1 MRTPGRIRASIES
14 LNDAVKTCALAIAVL
29 LAACSTPTPTVLPK
43 AHVLPTSAPTQQ
55 QRMNLDLV
63 GQTSEQD
70 LLWSAQQ
77 LFGEPLVR
85 RALAAD
91 AYIFAKHYQGML
103 PPPPPGAGS
112 DWKYPEPP
120 TAVLFVENGT
130 WLAATADG
138 VRQARP
144 DKVQEIRTI
153 LSGQKF
159 WEEPVWAPPGC
170 TDAGASL
177 LLLKIPGRPEVVRS
191 ASCGAT
197 GGSEA
202 IVFRALEA

>member
-1 MRTPGRIRASIES
+1 MDVNLTRTTG
-14 LNDAVKTCALAIAVL
+14 
-29 LAACSTPTPTVLPK
+29 
-43 AHVLPTSAPTQQ
+43 
-55 QRMNLDLV
+55 
-63 GQTSEQD
+63 EQD

-77 LFGEPLVR
+77 IFGEQLVR
-85 RALAAD
+85 RALAAN

-103 PPPPPGAGS
+103 PPPPPGAGPN
-112 DWKYPEPP
+112 WKYPEPP
-120 TAVLFVENGT
+120 TALLFVENGL
-130 WLAATADG
+130 WLAATRDG
-138 VRQARP
+138 IRQARA
-144 DKVQEIRTI
+144 DKVQEIRQI
-153 LSGQKF
+153 LSGEKF
-159 WEEPVWAPPGC
+159 WKEPVWAPPGC

>member
-1 MRTPGRIRASIES
+1 MQSGAFDKAMKLS
-14 LNDAVKTCALAIAVL
+14 ALAIAIL
-29 LAACSTPTPTVLPK
+29 LAGCATAVPTVVPERRE
-43 AHVLPTSAPTQQ
+43 LPTSAPTQL

-63 GQTSEQD
+63 RQTSEQD
-70 LLWSAQQ
+70 LLWSALQ

-91 AYIFAKHYQGML
+91 AYIFAKHYQGMR
-103 PPPPPGAGS
+103 PPPPPKAGP

-120 TAVLFVENGT
+120 TAILFVEKGT
-130 WLAATADG
+130 WLAATREG
-138 VRQARP
+138 VRQARA
-144 DKVQEIRTI
+144 DKVQEIRVV
-153 LSGQKF
+153 LSGEKF
-159 WEEPVWAPPGC
+159 WKEPVWAPPGC

-191 ASCGAT
+191 ASCGGT

-202 IVFRALEA
+202 SVFRALEA

>member
-1 MRTPGRIRASIES
+1 
-14 LNDAVKTCALAIAVL
+14 
-29 LAACSTPTPTVLPK
+29 
-43 AHVLPTSAPTQQ
+43 
-55 QRMNLDLV
+55 MNSDLV
-63 GQTSEQD
+63 RETTEQD

-77 LFGEPLVR
+77 LFGEQLVR
-85 RALAAD
+85 RALTSD
-91 AYIFAKHYQGML
+91 HHIFAKHYQGML
-103 PPPPPGAGS
+103 PPPPPGAGP

-130 WLAATADG
+130 WLAATREG

-153 LSGQKF
+153 LSGRSF
-159 WEEPVWAPPGC
+159 WNEPLWAPPGC

-177 LLLKIPGRPEVVRS
+177 LLLKIAGRPEVVRS

-202 IVFRALEA
+202 LVFRALEA

>member
-1 MRTPGRIRASIES
+1 MKAH
-14 LNDAVKTCALAIAVL
+14 ACAIAVL
-29 LAACSTPTPTVLPK
+29 LAGCGMPMQTARP
-43 AHVLPTSAPTQQ
+43 AQRVLPTSAPTQQ
-55 QRMNLDLV
+55 QRMNVDLV
-63 GQTSEQD
+63 RQTTEQD

-77 LFGEPLVR
+77 LFGEPMVR

-91 AYIFAKHYQGML
+91 SYIFAKHYPGML
-103 PPPPPGAGS
+103 PPPPPGAGR

-130 WLAATADG
+130 WLTVTREG

-144 DKVQEIRTI
+144 DKIQEVRRI

-159 WEEPVWAPPGC
+159 WKEPVWAPPGC
-170 TDAGASL
+170 TDAGSSL
-177 LLLKIPGRPEVVRS
+177 LLLKIPGHSEVVRS

-197 GGSEA
+197 DGSETL
-202 IVFRALEA
+202 VFRALEA

>member
-1 MRTPGRIRASIES
+1 MKAS
-14 LNDAVKTCALAIAVL
+14 VVAIAIL
-29 LAACSTPTPTVLPK
+29 LAACTARAPTLAP
-43 AHVLPTSAPTQQ
+43 AARVLPTSAPTQE
-55 QRMNLDLV
+55 QRMNAELV
-63 GQTSEQD
+63 AQTSEQD
-70 LLWSAQQ
+70 LLWSALQ

-91 AYIFAKHYQGML
+91 AYIFAKHYPGML
-103 PPPPPGAGS
+103 PPPPPGAGA

-120 TAVLFVENGT
+120 TAVLFVEHGL
-130 WLAATADG
+130 WMAATREG
-138 VRQARP
+138 VRQARIE
-144 DKVQEIRTI
+144 KVQEIRRVLMTD
-153 LSGQKF
+153 KF
-159 WEEPVWAPPGC
+159 WKEPVWAPPGC

-177 LLLKIPGRPEVVRS
+177 LLLKVPGRPEVVRS